1 MKYVWLFG
9 NAKSVFFRLVL
20 SWKALLIYHSRMAK
34 KKTSPSK
41 SGLTKKQ
48 KKEIAKAAK
57 KNPVAA
63 IIIVIAVVAIVGV
76 AAFFLLKNKPWESGG
91 TSSDS
96 QTSVSLRSEEPT
108 SGQEVVSYVEGD
120 CDPISI
126 HFIDRQEQYSGD
138 SVYIKVGDNDILID
152 AGARKGSA
160 KAIEAYLED
169 SSRSD
174 YVSDNKL
181 EYVITTHAHQDHI
194 AGMMGT
200 SKTGILY
207 RYKVDNLIDFSYV
220 DAQDGKNVINN
231 ADPANSNG
239 DARFVSYEG
248 TYQSGSSTE
257 NNSTGLYKD
266 YVEARNYAIEK
277 GTTWHTAGELCN
289 SSTDYSYTVTLGKG
303 VTMTLLYS
311 FFYDHTSAEIT
322 SLESNYKRS
331 NFSDQNDYSVC
342 LLFTQGSRHFLFTG
356 DAEAYAEHSLVKYN
370 NLPNVDLFKAG
381 HHGSYTASSDELLDV
396 VDPDLC
402 VVTCCAGNK
411 EYASDA
417 NHTFPAQEFI
427 NRIAKHTD
435 RVYVTT
441 LGSFEDKSHYEA
453 FNGNVVVSYDSS
465 CAETLTCSNNQTK
478 LKDSAWFK
486 ANRTCPEQ
494 WAS

>member
-1 MKYVWLFG
+1 MNLLF
-9 NAKSVFFRLVL
+9 
-20 SWKALLIYHSRMAK
+20 YHSCMAK
-34 KKTSPSK
+34 KKSSSSK

-76 AAFFLLKNKPWESGG
+76 AAFLVLKNKPWESGG
-91 TSSDS
+91 DASDS
-96 QTSVSLRSEEPT
+96 QTSSSLVSEDAS
-108 SGQEVVSYVEGD
+108 SGHWSVSYTEGD

-160 KAIEAYLED
+160 NAIETYLED
-169 SSRSD
+169 SSRND

-200 SKTGILY
+200 SKAGILY
-207 RYKVDNLIDFSYV
+207 RYQVDNLIDFSYV

-231 ADPANSNG
+231 ADPENSKG
-239 DARFVSYEG
+239 DSRFVSYKG
-248 TYQSGSSTE
+248 TYESGSSTKS
-257 NNSTGLYKD
+257 NSTDLYKD
-266 YVEARNYAIEK
+266 YVDARDYAIGK
-277 GTTWHTAGELCN
+277 GTIWHTAGELCN
-289 SSTDYSYTVTLGKG
+289 PSTDYSYTVTLGKG

-311 FFYDHTSAEIT
+311 FFYDHTSSEIT
-322 SLESNYKRS
+322 SLESGYTRS

-370 NLPNVDLFKAG
+370 SLPEVDLFKAG
-381 HHGSYTASSDELLDV
+381 HHGSYTASSDELLDA

-417 NHTFPAQEFI
+417 NHSFPSQEFV

-441 LGSFEDKSHYEA
+441 LGSWEDKNHYEA
-453 FNGNVVVSYDSS
+453 FNGNVVVSYDPS
-465 CAETLTCSNNQTK
+465 CVETITCSNNSTK

>member
-1 MKYVWLFG
+1 
-9 NAKSVFFRLVL
+9 
-20 SWKALLIYHSRMAK
+20 MAK
-34 KKTSPSK
+34 KKSSSSK

-48 KKEIAKAAK
+48 KKQIAKAAK
-57 KNPVAA
+57 KNPAAA
-63 IIIVIAVVAIVGV
+63 IILVIAVVAILGV
-76 AAFFLLKNKPWESGG
+76 AAFFLLKNKPWEGG
-91 TSSDS
+91 GSSSDS
-96 QTSVSLRSEEPT
+96 QTSSTLTSDGSSRSQESL
-108 SGQEVVSYVEGD
+108 SYNEDD

-160 KAIEAYLED
+160 KAIEDYLED

-200 SKTGILY
+200 SKAGILY
-207 RYKVDNLIDFSYV
+207 RYQVENLIDFSYV
-220 DAQDGKNVINN
+220 DAQDGKKVINN
-231 ADPANSNG
+231 ADPTNSKG
-239 DARFVSYEG
+239 DSRFVSYKD
-248 TYQSGSSTE
+248 TYVSGSSTE
-257 NNSTGLYKD
+257 NNSTKLYKE
-266 YVEARNYAIEK
+266 YVDARDYAISK
-277 GTTWHTAGELCN
+277 GTIWHTAGELCN
-289 SSTDYSYTVTLGKG
+289 SSTDYSYTVSLGKG

-311 FFYDHTSAEIT
+311 FFYDHTSAEVT
-322 SLESNYKRS
+322 SLESGYTRS

-370 NLPNVDLFKAG
+370 DLPNVDLFKAG
-381 HHGSYTASSDELLDV
+381 HHGSYTASSDELLDK
-396 VDPDLC
+396 VDPSLC

-411 EYASDA
+411 EYAKDP

-435 RVYVTT
+435 EVYVTT
-441 LGSFEDKSHYEA
+441 LGSIEDLNHHEP
-453 FNGNVVVSYDSS
+453 FNGNVVVSYDPS
-465 CAETLTCSNNQTK
+465 CNQTLACSNNSAK
-478 LKDSAWFK
+478 LKDSEWFK
-486 ANRTCPEQ
+486 ANRTCPSE

>member
-1 MKYVWLFG
+1 MF
-9 NAKSVFFRLVL
+9 
-20 SWKALLIYHSRMAK
+20 YHSRMPK
-34 KKTSPSK
+34 KKNSPSK
-41 SGLTKKQ
+41 TGLTKKQ

-57 KNPVAA
+57 KNPIAA

-76 AAFFLLKNKPWESGG
+76 AAFFALKNKPWESGG
-91 TSSDS
+91 AASDS
-96 QTSVSLRSEEPT
+96 QTSSSLVSEDST
-108 SGQEVVSYVEGD
+108 HGHEVVSYAEGD
-120 CDPISI
+120 YDPISI

-160 KAIEAYLED
+160 KAIETYLED
-169 SSRSD
+169 SSRTD

-200 SKTGILY
+200 SKAGILY

-220 DAQDGKNVINN
+220 DSQDGKNVINN
-231 ADPANSNG
+231 ADPANSKG
-239 DARFVSYEG
+239 DSRFVSYEG
-248 TYQSGSSTE
+248 TYASGSSTKS
-257 NNSTGLYKD
+257 NSTDLYKD
-266 YVEARNYAIEK
+266 YVNARNYAIEN
-277 GTTWHTAGELCN
+277 GATWKTAGELCN
-289 SSTDYSYTVTLGKG
+289 PSTDYSYTVTLGKG

-311 FFYDHTSAEIT
+311 YFYDHTSAEVT
-322 SLESNYKRS
+322 SLESSYTRS

-370 NLPNVDLFKAG
+370 SLPEVDLFKAG
-381 HHGSYTASSDELLDV
+381 HHGSYTASSDELLDKV
-396 VDPDLC
+396 NPDLC

-411 EYASDA
+411 EYASDP

-441 LGSFEDKSHYEA
+441 LGSLEDKSHYEA
-453 FNGNVVVSYDSS
+453 FNGNVVVNYDSS
-465 CAETLTCSNNQTK
+465 CEETLKCSNNSTK
-478 LKDSAWFK
+478 LKDSDWFK